1 MKKNCPTSRF
11 HEFNVNWSASP
22 ASDIFLVETDKGH
35 PELPVLSASQELGMI
50 KRDNIGINMQY
61 SKHNIASYK
70 RVQPGR
76 FVIHL
81 RSFQGGFAHSAIEG
95 ITSPAYT
102 VLSLKEPQKHDDFF
116 WKYLFTSP
124 EFIKR
129 LELVTYGIRDGRSIN
144 VEDFFELPFCY
155 PSTQEEQYEIA
166 QFFTRLDTLIA
177 TEDMKLSRLKKMK
190 ASSLEKMFPKHG
202 ETIPQVRFKGFS
214 GEWKEQKLREITQRV
229 TRKNSK
235 LESDLALTISAHH
248 GLIAQEDFFNRRIA
262 SSQLQGY
269 FLIKKG
275 EFAYNK
281 SYSSEY
287 PVGAVKSLTEYEKG
301 VLSTLYIV
309 FSLDSRVDNYWF
321 TSYFET
327 SVWHS
332 EILKRASEGAR
343 NHGLLNISPDDFFD
357 IPILIPINIEEQKR
371 ISGFFSC
378 LDTLISAQ
386 EQKLDKLRSLKKSFL
401 EKMFIN
407 IQN

>member
-61 SKHNIASYK
+61 SKQNIASYK

-102 VLSLKEPQKHDDFF
+102 VLSLREPQKHDDFF

-177 TEDMKLSRLKKMK
+177 TEDMKLSRLKNMK
-190 ASSLEKMFPKHG
+190 TASFEKVFPKPG
-202 ETIPQVRFKGFS
+202 ETVPQVRFKGFK
-214 GEWKEQKLREITQRV
+214 GEWTKGKLSDVAGYYRVSNENVHHQNLLSLSYGKIIKKNIKSKRGLLPASFDTYQVIKENIIVLRFTDLQNDHKSLRVGISKEKGIISPAYVCLECKDNIIADYLYLLLHFYDLCKVFYGMGDGMRQTLSYSDIRDLVIQMPNEPKEQIY
-229 TRKNSK
+229 
-235 LESDLALTISAHH
+235 
-248 GLIAQEDFFNRRIA
+248 IAK
-262 SSQLQGY
+262 Y
-269 FLIKKG
+269 F
-275 EFAYNK
+275 
-281 SYSSEY
+281 
-287 PVGAVKSLTEYEKG
+287 
-301 VLSTLYIV
+301 
-309 FSLDSRVDNYWF
+309 SRF
-321 TSYFET
+321 
-327 SVWHS
+327 
-332 EILKRASEGAR
+332 
-343 NHGLLNISPDDFFD
+343 
-357 IPILIPINIEEQKR
+357 
-371 ISGFFSC
+371 
-378 LDTLISAQ
+378 DTLISAH
-386 EQKLDKLRSLKKSFL
+386 EQKLNKLRSLKKSFL
-401 EKMFIN
+401 EKMFVN